1 MADSQ
6 IVIDTRLNN
15 KKLERDYANAV
26 KKMEGLEKTLN
37 EKKTKESAVAAELDK
52 VTKKADEAK
61 AHIAT
66 LKEEMAAIQGAMKP
80 GGNPEEFVE
89 AQERKPA
96 VEAAIPEAEKQL
108 VPLEKEADKLR
119 LKLEACKNEVT
130 GAEAELQK
138 AAERA
143 ARISGEIEQ
152 AKAETAKQTEKE
164 AELAAEAERASAA
177 QKDFGKNTSGAATG
191 IDKLLKRVKN
201 LAMRVFVFSVITRA
215 LRSVKDWFMKVAKQ
229 NDETADAMAR
239 LKGALLTMAQPLLTV
254 IIPVFTAIV
263 NVLAAVIGKIATFLS
278 MLGGKTAKQ
287 SADAAKALYNQG
299 EAYEDVADSAKEA
312 SKQLMGFDELNTLQD
327 NTAET
332 STDTEKASDEIV
344 PNFEWADGVSETM
357 SHVAKWVLIIAAGLA
372 LWKIGTMFTGPLAT
386 ILTTVG
392 KLAAGIGLVIAAI
405 ILLEA
410 GFSDAFENGLNLKNM
425 LTIIGGMLAAG
436 LGISLMVGSWIPLIV
451 GAIAGLLL
459 ALAQLTGNGGAM
471 IEGFKKLFK
480 GFSDFITG
488 MFTGDM
494 KKAAEGLVTM
504 AKGVHNL
511 VASIFNT
518 LIDLIVAGLNL
529 IQVNIPDW
537 VPLIGGRHF
546 GINIQNPPHIPY
558 LAQGAV
564 IPPNREFMAV
574 LGDQKYG
581 TNIEAPEDLIR
592 KIVRE
597 ETAGMGGSARLEQLL
612 EVLIETVESIE
623 VGDETIGKAAARY
636 SRATAR
642 ARGT

>member
-1 MADSQ
+1 MADGK
-6 IVIDTRLNN
+6 VVFETRLNN
-15 KKLERDYANAV
+15 QQLERDYSNTV
-26 KKMEGLEKTLN
+26 KKIQNLQDEMNVRRGHRNALAEQ
-37 EKKTKESAVAAELDK
+37 AAQLGVK
-52 VTKKADEAK
+52 LDEAK
-61 AHIAT
+61 MKLAEMKANTAGLFSPEQIARQ
-66 LKEEMAAIQGAMKP
+66 KETVAGLQDQWNGVMKQ
-80 GGNPEEFVE
+80 VE
-89 AQERKPA
+89 AEDRALASGEKKIEIQE
-96 VEAAIPEAEKQL
+96 
-108 VPLEKEADKLR
+108 
-119 LKLEACKNEVT
+119 
-130 GAEAELQK
+130 
-138 AAERA
+138 ERA
-143 ARISGEIEQ
+143 ARLTAEIQ
-152 AKAETAKQTEKE
+152 KA
-164 AELAAEAERASAA
+164 SDA
-177 QKDFGKNTSGAATG
+177 QKGFGKNTNGAAAG

-299 EAYEDVADSAKEA
+299 EAYEDVADSAREA

-357 SHVAKWVLIIAAGLA
+357 SQVAKWVLIIAAGLA

-392 KLAAGIGLVIAAI
+392 KLAAGIGLVVVGI
-405 ILLEA
+405 ILLAA
-410 GFSDAFENGLNLKNM
+410 GFKDAFENGLNVKNM
-425 LTIIGGMLAAG
+425 LTIIGGLLAAG
-436 LGISLMVGSWIPLIV
+436 LGISLLVGSWIPLIV
-451 GAIAGLLL
+451 AAIAGLLL
-459 ALAQLTGNGGAM
+459 ALAQFTGNGGEM
-471 IEGFKKLFK
+471 IAGFKQLFQ
-480 GFSDFITG
+480 GLSDFITG
-488 MFTGDM
+488 VFTGDWE
-494 KKAAEGLVTM
+494 KAWNGIVT
-504 AKGVHNL
+504 AGKGAVNVL
-511 VASIFNT
+511 ISIVNT

-612 EVLIETVESIE
+612 EVLIDTVEGIE